1 MEISGLLTE
10 DLPTRP
16 YRTPPMSTPYKV
28 AQFQQ
33 LSPID
38 EAKETLFHCNSHARI
53 PLRLALRPT
62 LTAVDVDTLV
72 RTFFGLHPNDAI
84 SYMKGDQSFAT
95 VGLEECMR
103 TPEFTVMV
111 THLRPD
117 LRCQQHP
124 FASSQT
130 NAPHPSRHISG
141 YGLPSRAQ
149 MMSQYARSISPSSGR
164 GRRSGS
170 ANATN
175 GGNSRSMKRQ
185 ISGHSHPPVEE
196 LVDEYLYQQH
206 PHLLQSSQTDG
217 KGNRLEPVASA
228 DISLDN
234 IVEGSRRKRAKF
246 SSAELPLFSKPIH
259 PASYSPTR
267 PVNNVQTTTPSHS
280 NQYGY
285 YQQHTPNSV
294 SPYSYGYSHP
304 PPSFYSNRPSGPN
317 FPTPAPTIATDI
329 SDEDV
334 ALQLMRLGEVST
346 SNSPSQNDET
356 ADDAGSCSEDQ
367 GDEVRSDT
375 TELPELP
382 PQYEELSYPRN
393 QKKYKSL
400 NEILPSYDSTIPSDN
415 EENQCKA
422 PETVQKEQYHYPVY
436 QPQQHTQQQHRQHTQ
451 QQHHQPQHQPQHHY
465 QHPHHGGDSCD
476 EEEYDND
483 DAGDESYVAEK
494 DEEDDGDYVDEEQ
507 SPLSSMN
514 YGAHKLAPEG
524 LEKSKP
530 LNQVKGSRIVKPVH
544 KITAKAKPKP
554 TTTLFTLFNH
564 DTKTTIGKGPLSPS
578 SPTLHRTQSISSN
591 PSITQKS
598 RSTTASLS
606 SLPTPI
612 SGIISQ
618 HTNSFSPSA
627 VAAPQEEDIEK
638 PKPRCQRCRKSKKG
652 CDRQRP
658 CQRCKDAGIG
668 IDGCISEDESGTRR
682 GRAGAAKK
690 IGAVAGAGGMK
701 KAVKPKKK
709 IATKH

>member
-16 YRTPPMSTPYKV
+16 YRTPPMSTPYKI
-28 AQFQQ
+28 AQTQQ
-33 LSPID
+33 LSPND
-38 EAKETLFHCNSHARI
+38 ETKETLFHCNSHARI

-62 LTAVDVDTLV
+62 LTNTDVDTLV
-72 RTFFGLHPNDAI
+72 RTFFGLRPDDVVR
-84 SYMKGDQSFAT
+84 YGKDDQTYTT
-95 VGLEECMR
+95 VGLEDCMR
-103 TPEFTVMV
+103 SSEFTVIV
-111 THLRPD
+111 TPD
-117 LRCQQHP
+117 MRYQQHP
-124 FASSQT
+124 FAPSQT

-170 ANATN
+170 ANGTN
-175 GGNSRSMKRQ
+175 GGRSRSMKRQ
-185 ISGHSHPPVEE
+185 ISGHSHPAVEE
-196 LVDEYLYQQH
+196 LVDEYVYPQQ
-206 PHLLQSSQTDG
+206 PHLLQSSQIDG

-234 IVEGSRRKRAKF
+234 ILEGPRRKRAKF

-267 PVNNVQTTTPSHS
+267 PANNPQITTPSHN

-285 YQQHTPNSV
+285 YQQLTPNSV

-304 PPSFYSNRPSGPN
+304 PPSFYSGRPSGLN

-382 PQYEELSYPRN
+382 PLVEEYEELNYPQN
-393 QKKYKSL
+393 QKKFKSL

-415 EENQCKA
+415 EEAQCKT
-422 PETVQKEQYHYPVY
+422 PETVQKEQYHYPPMQKFTV
-436 QPQQHTQQQHRQHTQ
+436 
-451 QQHHQPQHQPQHHY
+451 
-465 QHPHHGGDSCD
+465 
-476 EEEYDND
+476 
-483 DAGDESYVAEK
+483 
-494 DEEDDGDYVDEEQ
+494 
-507 SPLSSMN
+507 
-514 YGAHKLAPEG
+514 
-524 LEKSKP
+524 
-530 LNQVKGSRIVKPVH
+530 
-544 KITAKAKPKP
+544 KAKPKP
-554 TTTLFTLFNH
+554 TTTLFTAFNH
-564 DTKTTIGKGPLSPS
+564 ATKTTIGKGPLSPS

-591 PSITQKS
+591 PSIAQKS
-598 RSTTASLS
+598 RSTTASIS

-618 HTNSFSPSA
+618 HTDSFSPSV
-627 VAAPQEEDIEK
+627 VAAPPEEDIEK

-682 GRAGAAKK
+682 GRAGVKK
-690 IGAVAGAGGMK
+690 IGALTGTSGVK

>member
-1 MEISGLLTE
+1 MDISGLLTE

-16 YRTPPMSTPYKV
+16 YRTPPMSTPCKV

-62 LTAVDVDTLV
+62 LTAVNVDIMV
-72 RTFFGLHPNDAI
+72 RTFFGLHPNDTI

-103 TPEFTVMV
+103 SPEFTVVV
-111 THLRPD
+111 TNLRPD

-141 YGLPSRAQ
+141 YGLPSRPP
-149 MMSQYARSISPSSGR
+149 MMSQHARSISPSSGR

-170 ANATN
+170 ASATN
-175 GGNSRSMKRQ
+175 SGSSRSMKRQ

-206 PHLLQSSQTDG
+206 PHLLQFSQTDG

-280 NQYGY
+280 SQYGY

-304 PPSFYSNRPSGPN
+304 PPSFYSSRPSGPN

-382 PQYEELSYPRN
+382 PPVEEYEELNYPRN

-422 PETVQKEQYHYPVY
+422 PETVQKEQYHYP
-436 QPQQHTQQQHRQHTQ
+436 
-451 QQHHQPQHQPQHHY
+451 
-465 QHPHHGGDSCD
+465 
-476 EEEYDND
+476 
-483 DAGDESYVAEK
+483 K

-507 SPLSSMN
+507 SPLSCMN
-514 YGAHKLAPEG
+514 YGPHKLAPEG
-524 LEKSKP
+524 LGKNKP

-554 TTTLFTLFNH
+554 TTTLFTAFNH

-591 PSITQKS
+591 PSVAQKS